1 MTQTYSHQRSFAVD
15 EHLVM
20 CTLCSDRVNAPVS
33 GWDRDTSALIPAQNA
48 TSRRSHPV
56 IEGEVL
62 ASRTMTVPARPIPA
76 VEPKRNVLRRIL
88 DDPYWIL
95 MTLTITLGVSITA
108 TVFYGIIQITLAIG
122 RWFTTNGATLA
133 TIAALVTVLV
143 LCGGTTAAKCA
154 GIHCGGCNH

>member
-1 MTQTYSHQRSFAVD
+1 MTQTYSHQHSFAVY
-15 EHLVM
+15 EHPVM
-20 CTLCSDRVNAPVS
+20 FLLYPGQVNVPVS
-33 GWDRDTSALIPAQNA
+33 AWDRDASALIATQEV
-48 TSRRSHPV
+48 TSRRPHPV

-62 ASRTMTVPARPIPA
+62 TSRTMTVPARPIPA
-76 VEPKRNVLRRIL
+76 IEPKRNFLRRTC

-95 MTLTITLGVSITA
+95 MTLALTLGVSITA
-108 TVFYGIIQITLAIG
+108 TALYGIIQITLAIG